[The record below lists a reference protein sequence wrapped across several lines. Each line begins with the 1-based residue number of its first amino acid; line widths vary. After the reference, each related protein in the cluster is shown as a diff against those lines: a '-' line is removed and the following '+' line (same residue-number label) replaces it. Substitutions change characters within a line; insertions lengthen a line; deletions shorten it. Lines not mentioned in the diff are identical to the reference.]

1 MYRAS
6 ARIRGRETGRKQQG
20 FRQVSASST
29 KSSGVA
35 ARYARALFE
44 LAAESGETDAVA
56 ADLEKLGEA
65 VAASADLARLIESP
79 LFSAEEQIA
88 GLDAVM
94 EKLGIG
100 GLAAN
105 FVRLVAQNRRLPHL
119 TAMIEAYRALVAER
133 RGEIRVHVTS
143 AAKLTAAQAK
153 KVTAALK
160 EALGSEVLIENE
172 VDPSIMGG
180 LVVKAG
186 SRMIDTSVKT
196 RLNTLKSMLKGM

>member
-1 MYRAS
+1 MCRAS
-6 ARIRGRETGRKQQG
+6 ARRRGRETGRKQQG

-44 LAAESGETDAVA
+44 LAAESGDTDGVA

-65 VAASADLARLIESP
+65 VEKSADLARLIESP
-79 LFSAEEQIA
+79 LFDADEQIA
-88 GLDAVM
+88 GLDAIM
-94 EKLGIG
+94 DKLGIG
-100 GLAAN
+100 ALAAN
-105 FVRLVAQNRRLPHL
+105 FVRLVAQNRRLALLP
-119 TAMIEAYRALVAER
+119 AMIEAYRTLVAER
-133 RGEIRVHVTS
+133 RGEIRVRVTS
-143 AAKLTAAQAK
+143 AAKLTATQEK

>member
-6 ARIRGRETGRKQQG
+6 ARRRGRETGRKQQG
-20 FRQVSASST
+20 FRQVAASNT

-44 LAAESGETDAVA
+44 LAEESGETDTVA

-65 VAASADLARLIESP
+65 IGKSSDLARLIASP
-79 LFSAEEQIA
+79 LFGADEQIA
-88 GLDAVM
+88 GLDGVM
-94 EKLGIG
+94 EKLGVG
-100 GLAAN
+100 PLTAN
-105 FVRLVAQNRRLPHL
+105 FVRLAARNRRLALLPD
-119 TAMIEAYRALVAER
+119 MIGAYRALVAER
-133 RGEIRVHVTS
+133 RGELHVRVTS
-143 AAKLTAAQAK
+143 AARLTAAQAK

-180 LVVKAG
+180 LVVRAG

>member
-1 MYRAS
+1 MCRAH
-6 ARIRGRETGRKQQG
+6 ARRRGRESGRKQQG

-44 LAAESGETDAVA
+44 LAAESGDTDAIA
-56 ADLEKLGEA
+56 ADLEKLEEA
-65 VAASADLARLIESP
+65 IGKSTDLARLIESP
-79 LFSAEEQIA
+79 LFDAETQIA

-94 EKLGIG
+94 EALGIG
-100 GLAAN
+100 GLTAN
-105 FVRLVAQNRRLPHL
+105 FVRLVAQNRRLAVLP
-119 TAMIEAYRALVAER
+119 AMIEAYRALVAER
-133 RGEIRVHVTS
+133 RGEIRVRVTS

-160 EALGSEVLIENE
+160 EALGSEVHIENE

-180 LVVKAG
+180 LVVRAG

>member
-1 MYRAS
+1 MCRAS
-6 ARIRGRETGRKQQG
+6 ARRRSRETGRKQQG

-44 LAAESGETDAVA
+44 LAAESGDTDGVA

-65 VAASADLARLIESP
+65 VEKSADLARLIESP
-79 LFSAEEQIA
+79 LFDADEQIA
-88 GLDAVM
+88 GLDAIM
-94 EKLGIG
+94 DKLGIG
-100 GLAAN
+100 ALAAN
-105 FVRLVAQNRRLPHL
+105 FVRLVAQNRRLALLP
-119 TAMIEAYRALVAER
+119 AMIEAYRTLVAER
-133 RGEIRVHVTS
+133 RGEIRVRVTS
-143 AAKLTAAQAK
+143 AAKLTATQEK